1 MSPATALASTPTIAD
16 CLQQG
21 ARALASRSES
31 PRLDAELLLCHVLG
45 VSRSA
50 LIVRGTD
57 AVNADDLCRYDALI
71 AQRAARLPI
80 AYLTGSREFWSLDL
94 RVTPDVLVPRP
105 ETELLV
111 ELALQRLP
119 KDQPATVLD
128 LGTGSGAVALAIAT
142 ERPLASIIA
151 VDLSPRALAVAS
163 ENAVRLGLTR
173 PGLSRPGLSRP
184 GLTCP
189 GLSRIEFRAGSWFD
203 AVPGVTVDLIVSNPP
218 YIASNDPALDL
229 LAHEPALALASGP
242 DGLDALKAIALNAA
256 KHLNPGG
263 WLILEHGFTQNVEV
277 AALLRHQGF
286 DGITS
291 HVDYSGKPRVTLG
304 TVHHT
309 RDTYQ

>member
-21 ARALASRSES
+21 GRALAGRSES

-45 VSRSA
+45 VSRAA
-50 LIVRGTD
+50 LIVHGTD
-57 AVNADDLCRYDALI
+57 AVNADELCRYDDLI
-71 AQRAARLPI
+71 AQRAARMPI

-94 RVTPDVLVPRP
+94 HVTPDVLVPRP

-119 KDQPATVLD
+119 KDRPATVLD

-142 ERPLASIIA
+142 ERPLARIIA
-151 VDLSPRALAVAS
+151 VDLSTRALAVAT
-163 ENAVRLGLTR
+163 ENAVRLGLAR
-173 PGLSRPGLSRP
+173 PGPSSPGLARV
-184 GLTCP
+184 
-189 GLSRIEFRAGSWFD
+189 EFREGSWFD

-218 YIASNDPALDL
+218 YIAGNDPALDL

-242 DGLDALKAIALNAA
+242 AGLDALQAIALDASR
-256 KHLNPGG
+256 HLNPGG
-263 WLILEHGFTQNVEV
+263 WLLLEHGFTQDAEV
-277 AALLRHQGF
+277 AALLHRHGF
-286 DGITS
+286 HGITS

>member
-1 MSPATALASTPTIAD
+1 MNSATARASTPTIAD
-16 CLQQG
+16 CLRQG
-21 ARALASRSES
+21 GSALASRSES

-45 VSRSA
+45 VSRAA
-50 LIVRGTD
+50 LIVHDTD
-57 AVNADDLCRYDALI
+57 AVNADDLCRYDDLI
-71 AQRAARLPI
+71 AQRAARMPI

-94 RVTPDVLVPRP
+94 HVTPDVLVPRP

-142 ERPLASIIA
+142 ERPLARIIA

-163 ENAVRLGLTR
+163 ENAVRLGLAR
-173 PGLSRPGLSRP
+173 PGLMRPGLP
-184 GLTCP
+184 
-189 GLSRIEFRAGSWFD
+189 RIEFRAGSWFD

-218 YIASNDPALDL
+218 YIAANDPALDL

-242 DGLDALKAIALNAA
+242 AGLDALQAIALNAA
-256 KHLNPGG
+256 RHLNPGG
-263 WLILEHGFTQNVEV
+263 WLILEHGFTQDAEV
-277 AALLRHQGF
+277 AALLRRQGF

-291 HVDYSGKPRVTLG
+291 HVDFSGKPRVTLG